1 MDNAKQMSQE
11 EMSAWVRE
19 QFQKANKHLAENGI
33 LFDSVVTEE
42 SRYLAPY
49 VAMWKIKANDGK
61 FFWVIT
67 GDLPTDFM
75 PFENEKTAR
84 AAIRHF
90 SLTWQLKAENIKRKE
105 NADATEIE
113 FADILVSR
121 AEGLHRIQA
130 QEGLWDQA

>member
-1 MDNAKQMSQE
+1 MDNTKQMSQE
-11 EMSAWVRE
+11 EMSAWVRD
-19 QFQKANKHLAENGI
+19 QFQKANKYLAENGI
-33 LFDSVVTEE
+33 LFDTVVTEE

-49 VAMWKIKANDGK
+49 VAVWKIKANDGK

-75 PFENEKTAR
+75 PFENEQTAR

-90 SLTWQLKAENIKRKE
+90 SLRWQLKAENIKRKE

-113 FADILVSR
+113 FSDILISR

-130 QEGLWDQA
+130 QEGLWE